1 MIYSILPIAI
11 LSNLVLL
18 LLQLLEC
25 PRHGLA
31 KMAKELGSSSVSD
44 NSNNNDL
51 TKADQVSVLNPRW
64 RDLFRFT
71 RRSHAPALLGT
82 FVTALVGALT
92 MPAFAVVYGFIFRE
106 YSNFGAQRI
115 DSDSLRESVDTY
127 CLILL
132 GIVTANWLV
141 NSVYFVFV
149 TIFGELQARSAR
161 HAVFNGLTK
170 KSITWYDTQESGI
183 AALLPGIQM

>member
-1 MIYSILPIAI
+1 
-11 LSNLVLL
+11 
-18 LLQLLEC
+18 
-25 PRHGLA
+25 
-31 KMAKELGSSSVSD
+31 MAKEIGSSSVSD
-44 NSNNNDL
+44 HSNNNDP
-51 TKADQVSVLNPRW
+51 TKADQVTVLDARW
-64 RDLFRFT
+64 KDLFRFT
-71 RRSHAPALLGT
+71 KRSHAPALLGT

-106 YSNFGAQRI
+106 YSKIGAQRI
-115 DSDSLRESVDTY
+115 DGSALRESVDTY

-132 GIVTANWLV
+132 GIVIANWLF

-161 HAVFNGLTK
+161 QAVFDGLMR

-183 AALLPGIQM
+183 AAMLPGIQM